1 MLYDVF
7 LAFKAHPAVSRL
19 MPLAPK
25 IYYGRSE
32 TRGETTTPHIEW
44 VPMDCRMGPSV
55 WGRVE
60 MILAGKRVL
69 MEGTHT
75 RWSQVEMR
83 IYEKDYQSLETTVL
97 NAYNALYDVLQAN
110 PGNFK
115 FLDGEMEDREQISQ
129 KSVSYL
135 MRFEVGIP
143 MYRLIPLAHID
154 TYQLTV
160 H

>member
-1 MLYDVF
+1 MLYDIF
-7 LAFKAHPAVSRL
+7 LAFKAHPLVSSL
-19 MPLAPK
+19 MPLDPK

-44 VPMDCRMGPSV
+44 VPMGCRMGPSV

-60 MILAGKRVL
+60 TIIAGKRVL

-83 IYEKDYQSLETTVL
+83 IYEDDYQVLETTVL
-97 NAYNALYDVLQAN
+97 NAYNALYDVLQAT
-110 PGNFK
+110 GNFQ
-115 FLDGEMEDREQISQ
+115 FLGGEMQDREQVSQ

-143 MYRLIPLAHID
+143 MYRLVPLAHID

>member
-1 MLYDVF
+1 MLYDIF
-7 LAFKAHPAVSRL
+7 LAFKEHPLVSSL
-19 MPLAPK
+19 MPLDPK
-25 IYYGRSE
+25 VYYGRSE

-60 MILAGKRVL
+60 MIIAGKRVL

-75 RWSQVEMR
+75 RWSQAEMR
-83 IYEKDYQSLETTVL
+83 IYESDYEALERSIL
-97 NAYNALYDVLQAN
+97 NAYNALYDVLQAT
-110 PGNFK
+110 GNFQ
-115 FLDGEMEDREQISQ
+115 FLGGEMQDREQISQ

-143 MYRLIPLAHID
+143 MYRLVPLAHID

-160 H
+160 Q